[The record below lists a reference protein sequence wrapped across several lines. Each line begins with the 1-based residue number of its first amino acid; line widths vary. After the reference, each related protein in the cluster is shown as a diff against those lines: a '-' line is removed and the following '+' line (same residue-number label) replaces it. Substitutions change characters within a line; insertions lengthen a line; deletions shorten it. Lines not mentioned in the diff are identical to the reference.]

1 MFSKISNFVKN
12 HKLLTF
18 IAVIIVIFL
27 VYVYCNKG
35 NMTYYQ
41 AIKSTVGF
49 STPDAPFQSMG
60 GFDFY

>member
-1 MFSKISNFVKN
+1 MFSKISNFIKN

-35 NMTYYQ
+35 TMTYTQ
-41 AIKSTVGF
+41 ALKSTVGL
-49 STPDAPFQSMG
+49 SAPEVQFQNMG
-60 GFDFY
+60 GYNFY

>member
-1 MFSKISNFVKN
+1 MFSKISDFVKA

-41 AIKSTVGF
+41 ALKSTVGF
-49 STPDAPFQSMG
+49 STPETQFQSMG
-60 GFDFY
+60 GFNFY